1 MCATRKEKRK
11 LGTSAMT
18 ALMSLSAC
26 QRKKARA
33 ADAARPIGERCRRCR
48 RVEAGAARGLGE
60 HCDASRDGRWSAHVF
75 WGCVACLPAGRS
87 CSASNVTAKKSSS
100 FWAGGGSAGIG
111 HGVCRAEISY
121 EIGIFI
127 TVSVDFINYSCCE
140 QTNKFLV
147 RKNSCLFHPEPR
159 TMCSSVNKR
168 VVRAGAA

>member
-48 RVEAGAARGLGE
+48 RVEAGAARGLGG
-60 HCDASRDGRWSAHVF
+60 ALRRDGRWSAHVF

-121 EIGIFI
+121 QIGIFI
-127 TVSVDFINYSCCE
+127 TESVTLTEYREISPP
-140 QTNKFLV
+140 TV
-147 RKNSCLFHPEPR
+147 AAPPR
-159 TMCSSVNKR
+159 PLQ
-168 VVRAGAA
+168 AL